1 MIEEYNMAP
10 CRQTR
15 AMMTT
20 FKTKMGEQ
28 NYKILNALRHKG
40 ENKEKEQEVAEQDNT
55 LESTAAS
62 PSRAQDGPA
71 GPSRAQDAGGRPQLV
86 FLQTETEQEGGLP

>member
-40 ENKEKEQEVAEQDNT
+40 ENKEKEQEVAE
-55 LESTAAS
+55 
-62 PSRAQDGPA
+62 
-71 GPSRAQDAGGRPQLV
+71 
-86 FLQTETEQEGGLP
+86 